1 MATPQSKIFK
11 KAQAANFKSILKKQ
25 KEEETDPKF
34 AISDS
39 LQEFQSQLEAS
50 AGYTNQMKLDKANIR
65 QDIINFV
72 IDYTVSDL
80 DALKGMDYD
89 EAKTQASTTEKS
101 IKEFEGLYNKGVL
114 NDEEI
119 IYIKETVGK
128 TNAELGRIL
137 GVATKLSLSFRDF
150 KKELKPLKLAK
161 RIGLTN
167 VPIIGKKIE
176 RAIESEER
184 AESRGLQVKRQL
196 RRKSAKADIKSGGG
210 GTSPLQSDTGGT
222 GDREDVAKRATA
234 GSLGMDL
241 SMPGAG
247 ADSEERVEEERESDK
262 QFALS
267 SGLLEKI
274 YEESKLTND
283 LLGDN
288 QKESS
293 GLLGGIAASL
303 LAGGA
308 IGTAIA
314 ALRTSMIARF
324 ATLGNTLRSAV
335 GLKPKN
341 VTNPNKNKTV
351 ATSTNDK
358 KVKDKIK
365 KNNLKSP
372 GKTVVTGNELK
383 SSMKTNNLVDANK
396 KKGMNVAG
404 KFAKNAVRAGGR
416 FFLPVAAI
424 MGAFDAAAGVAQTGE
439 LLGKDEDD
447 LTFRDKAS
455 AGFAGFLSGL
465 TFGLVD
471 KQATAKYLS
480 GNREPFDQKTANTK
494 TRNRYL
500 RRKGMLTDDEKLETV
515 EELKANNIEK
525 LVIGKDNGMG
535 TTVINNNNVD
545 NSQNTSNT
553 NLGSSTIG
561 VNNPNNLPKDLSNY
575 G

>member
-1 MATPQSKIFK
+1 MAVPQSTIFK
-11 KAQAANFKSILKKQ
+11 KASAANFKSILKQQ
-25 KEEETDPKF
+25 KKDESDPKF

-39 LQEFQSQLEAS
+39 LQEYQAQLERS
-50 AGYTNQMKLDKANIR
+50 AGYQNQMKLDKANIR

-89 EAKTQASTTEKS
+89 EAKTQQKTTEKT

-210 GTSPLQSDTGGT
+210 DTSPLQSDTGGT
-222 GDREDVAKRATA
+222 GDREDIVKRATA

-267 SGLLEKI
+267 SNLLEKI

-383 SSMKTNNLVDANK
+383 SSMKTNNLVNANK

-471 KQATAKYLS
+471 KKATATYLS
-480 GNREPFDQKTANTK
+480 GNREPVDSSLKTK
-494 TRNRYL
+494 QRYL
-500 RRKGMLTDDEKLETV
+500 RRKGMTTDDSKLETV